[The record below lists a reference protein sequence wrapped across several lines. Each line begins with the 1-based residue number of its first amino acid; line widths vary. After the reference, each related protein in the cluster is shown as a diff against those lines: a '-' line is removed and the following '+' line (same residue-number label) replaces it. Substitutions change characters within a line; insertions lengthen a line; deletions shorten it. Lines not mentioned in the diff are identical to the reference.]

1 MSATAMNCF
10 DLSGRTAVVTGAA
23 GGLGRAMARAMAEAG
38 ASLVLVDTDPAGLAA
53 LQAQLTAAGHAV
65 IVQAGDVTDFA
76 FLERCLA
83 SSVARFQRVDI
94 LLCAAG
100 RALRKEAL
108 ETTPEDFDRLMDVNL
123 RSLFFWNQAFG
134 RHMIAQGGGAIVN
147 IASQGAFTALEGRPV
162 YCASKAAVVQL
173 SKAMAL
179 DWIGHGVR
187 VNAIAP
193 GLMDTPFI
201 DSLKAAPDRFAR
213 AKARIPA
220 GRLGQPD
227 DLVGAILL
235 LVSDAGRYIV
245 GQTMV
250 VDGGWTIC

>member
-1 MSATAMNCF
+1 MALSCF
-10 DLSGRTAVVTGAA
+10 DLHGRTAVVTGAA
-23 GGLGRAMARAMAEAG
+23 GGLGRAMAVAMAEAG
-38 ASLVLVDTDPAGLAA
+38 ASLVLVDADHAGLAS
-53 LQAQLTAAGHAV
+53 LEAQLMAAGHAV
-65 IVQAGDVTDFA
+65 TVQHGDVTELA
-76 FLERCLA
+76 FLERSRAA
-83 SSVARFQRVDI
+83 SIARFGRVDI

-100 RALRKEAL
+100 RALRKHAL
-108 ETTPEDFDRLMDVNL
+108 ETTPEEYDRLMDVNV

-134 RHMIAQGGGAIVN
+134 RHMIAEGGGAIVN
-147 IASQGAFTALEGRPV
+147 IASQGAFTALEGRPA

-173 SKAMAL
+173 SKALAL

-201 DSLKAAPDRFAR
+201 ASLKAAPDRFAR
-213 AKARIPA
+213 AKAHIPA
-220 GRLGQPD
+220 GRLGTPD
-227 DLVGAILL
+227 DLVGPILL

-250 VDGGWTIC
+250 VDGGWTIS

>member
-1 MSATAMNCF
+1 MLPAMF
-10 DLSGRTAVVTGAA
+10 DLRGRTAVITGAA
-23 GGLGRAMARAMAEAG
+23 SGLGRGMAVAMAEAG
-38 ASLVLVDTDPAGLAA
+38 ASLVLVDADGTGLASLEAQVAA
-53 LQAQLTAAGHAV
+53 LGREVTIHV
-65 IVQAGDVTDFA
+65 GDVTDLA
-76 FLERCLA
+76 FLEACRAA
-83 SSVARFQRVDI
+83 SIARFPRVDI

-100 RALRKEAL
+100 RALRKDAL

-123 RSLFFWNQAFG
+123 RALFFWNKAFG
-134 RHMIAQGGGAIVN
+134 SHMIERGGGCIVN
-147 IASQGAFTALEGRPV
+147 VASQGAFTALEGRPV

-173 SKAMAL
+173 SKALAL

-201 DSLKAAPDRFAR
+201 DSLKAMPDRFAR
-213 AKARIPA
+213 AQARIPA
-220 GRLGQPD
+220 GRLGTPE
-227 DLVGAILL
+227 DLVGPILL

-245 GQTMV
+245 GQSML